1 MTEGRIVKGIGGFYY
16 VKTEAEDGSIYEC
29 RAKGIFRKDK
39 QKPLVGD
46 YVSIDVI
53 SEEEKTGNVVAIC
66 PRSNKLVRP
75 AVANVDQAVVIFSI
89 TKPKPNPNLLDRFL
103 IMMEKQQIE
112 TVICFNKQDIALE
125 AEYMDLKAAYGS
137 CGYDVLFVSA
147 KKEEGISM
155 LREVLKG
162 KTTAVAGPSGVGKS
176 SIINVLQPE
185 AGMEIGSI
193 SEKIDRGK
201 HTTRHSE
208 LIYIEPNT
216 YIVDTPGFSSLFIE
230 EFDKDTLKE
239 YYREFAQFE
248 PYCRFQGCLHVDE
261 PDCGIKNAVKGHKI
275 SEIRYE
281 NYKQLY
287 GELKERKKIYPR

>member
-1 MTEGRIVKGIGGFYY
+1 MTKGRIVKGIGGFYY
-16 VKTEAEDGSIYEC
+16 VKTEAGSIYEC

-46 YVSIDVI
+46 YVSIDLI
-53 SEEEKTGNVVAIC
+53 SEVEKTGNVVTIL
-66 PRSNKLVRP
+66 PRSNELVRP
-75 AVANVDQAVVIFSI
+75 AVANVEQAVVIFSI
-89 TKPKPNPNLLDRFL
+89 TKPKPNLNLLDRFL

-112 TVICFNKQDIALE
+112 TIICFNKQDIASE
-125 AEYMDLKAAYGS
+125 AEYKELKTAYGS
-137 CGYDVLFVSA
+137 SGYDVLFVSA
-147 KKEEGISM
+147 KKQEGISG

-208 LIYIEPNT
+208 LIYLEPNT

-230 EFDKDTLKE
+230 EFEKDTLKD

-261 PDCGIKNAVKGHKI
+261 PDCGIKSAVEGHKI
-275 SEIRYE
+275 SKIRYE

-287 GELKERKKIYPR
+287 EELKERKKIYPR

>member
-16 VKTEAEDGSIYEC
+16 VKTEAGSIYEC

-53 SEEEKTGNVVAIC
+53 SEEKKTGNVAAIF
-66 PRSNKLVRP
+66 PRSNELIRP

-89 TKPKPNPNLLDRFL
+89 IKPKPNLNLLDRFL
-103 IMMEKQQIE
+103 IMMEKQRIE
-112 TVICFNKQDIALE
+112 TVICFNKQDISSE
-125 AEYMDLKAAYGS
+125 AEYMELKAAYGS
-137 CGYDVLFVSA
+137 CGYEVLFVSA
-147 KKEEGISM
+147 KKQEGITK
-155 LREVLKG
+155 LREILKG

-176 SIINVLQPE
+176 SIINVLQPK

-193 SEKIDRGK
+193 SEKIERGK

-208 LIYIEPNT
+208 LIYIEQNT

-261 PDCGIKNAVKGHKI
+261 PDCGIKNAVKEHQI
-275 SEIRYE
+275 SGIRYE

-287 GELKERKKIYPR
+287 GELKERKKTYPR